1 MRNPIVFSLFVL
13 SMLFITSCGVD
24 EELKP
29 LTGEWRLN
37 TTSGGFGGAGYPV
50 SGEIKM
56 TIDGDDLIL
65 NVDDS
70 TSFIAKLCYEKGDY
84 SDIVVIDKS
93 FVQESEDQSFIL
105 PEKMHYY
112 LNEEFLTLSPLC
124 IDCLSYHFVRI

>member
-1 MRNPIVFSLFVL
+1 M
-13 SMLFITSCGVD
+13 
-24 EELKP
+24 
-29 LTGEWRLN
+29 TGEWRLN